1 MSVKSCISVFLLALM
16 MACNPQ
22 ALTPDTPSS
31 GADRERVPVSLSLA
45 VAPVDMAETKAG
57 ETYHEPEQTMEATE
71 NQIRTVTLLQFEWPE
86 GDHPDPRGA
95 VLVGWQYFDHWPLDD
110 ATNEHFALVASARK
124 NTIVVVANTDGRV
137 PFVPDD
143 PNDPQGVTTFGN
155 FVDRQNNRLL
165 SEDLWAADV
174 WYRQGDDCYLRMS
187 GSTVLP
193 GVDMNDHFSV
203 DLKRNC
209 AKVVIKLRNTTPG
222 DPGDD
227 SKVIIEDVQLQNIN
241 RKYYYLA
248 HFSDALSPEGFAP
261 LTFSDPYEPYN
272 PLRVDGP
279 LVAFPAAANTDGA
292 EQEYVFYLPA
302 NERGRNNSNAQYSK
316 NLNAPLGATRFR
328 IYASYGADKP
338 VTYTYYL
345 GEDLVNDFNLRP
357 NHKYTYN
364 IFLTEKGEAS
374 SDSRVQDQA
383 EIRFGTDANCY
394 MLQPPVREGKSFTYV
409 LPVRRAAVFWNSVGT
424 NMGVYGACAEDDTVD
439 PLMESTEWTADVLWK
454 EIDNYVSDADF
465 LVGSTEVGGKY
476 VLSGKGF
483 NPDNVAG
490 VSGHQPF
497 IRIKVTA
504 GMKGNAVVALR
515 NSAGVILWSWHV
527 WVTDY
532 MPDTPMGKQ
541 DGTFIYAVDGG
552 ALHRYNGTTWTG
564 ANGRYRDAFI
574 MDRNLGARV
583 AYGTYNDTRGLYY
596 AYGRKDPFRK
606 YGTFTV
612 SGATTISIKMAVHNP
627 TTFYYRGGNW
637 FNTTDK
643 YSLGGTARNAFFDSR
658 LDQHGGDNCE
668 AGKSIYDPC
677 PPGWQVPPTRDFM
690 NGFTFAGDDNRTLAF
705 SNAEPNLGLS
715 YYPAGYANRDATGFI
730 FYPAAGTIWADA
742 ARLYWSPDGIYQ
754 QTTPHVILHAVNG
767 QIEIYSDKVNLGY
780 NDNSAVGIS
789 VRCLRLH

>member
-45 VAPVDMAETKAG
+45 VAPVDIAATKAG
-57 ETYHEPEQTMEATE
+57 ETYHEPEQTTEATE

-86 GDHPDPRGA
+86 GDNSDPRGA

-364 IFLTEKGEAS
+364 ILLTEKGEAS

-476 VLSGKGF
+476 VISGKGF
-483 NPDNVAG
+483 NPDNVSG

-504 GMKGNAVVALR
+504 GMRGNAVVALR
-515 NSAGVILWSWHV
+515 NADGVILWSWHL

-532 MPDTPMGKQ
+532 MPDTPMSKQ
-541 DGTFIYAVDGG
+541 DGTFIYAVEGG
-552 ALHRYNGTTWTG
+552 ALHRYNGTSWTA
-564 ANGRYRDAFI
+564 ANGRYKDAFI

-583 AYGTYNDTRGLYY
+583 AYGTYNETRGLYY
-596 AYGRKDPFRK
+596 MYGRKDPFRK
-606 YGTFTV
+606 YGTFTA
-612 SGATTISIKMAVHNP
+612 SAATTVSIKAGVHSP
-627 TTFYYRGGNW
+627 TVFYYKGSPWFAATDRQTLGSSVRG
-637 FNTTDK
+637 T
-643 YSLGGTARNAFFDSR
+643 FFDPQIDR
-658 LDQHGGDNCE
+658 HGGDNCE
-668 AGKSIYDPC
+668 AGKSVYDPC
-677 PPGWQVPPTRDFM
+677 PPGWQVPPGRDYL

-715 YYPAGYANRDATGFI
+715 YYPAGYSNRDATGFV
-730 FYPAAGTIWADA
+730 FYPAAGTVWADGG
-742 ARLYWSPDGIYQ
+742 RLYWSPDGIYQ
-754 QTTPHVILHAVNG
+754 QNAPHVMLHAVNG
-767 QIEIYSDKVNLGY
+767 MTDIYASVVNTGY
-780 NDNSAVGIS
+780 TAWQAVGLS
-789 VRCLRLH
+789 VRCIRLH

>member
-1 MSVKSCISVFLLALM
+1 MKVRSSISAFLLALM

-22 ALTPDTPSS
+22 TLTPDTLPS
-31 GADRERVPVSLSLA
+31 GAERERVPVSLSLS
-45 VAPVDMAETKAG
+45 VAPIDDLATKAG
-57 ETYHEPEQTMEATE
+57 ETYHEPEQTAEADE

-110 ATNEHFALVASARK
+110 ATNEHFALVASGRK

-165 SEDLWAADV
+165 DEDLWAADV
-174 WYRQGDDCYLRMS
+174 WYRRGDDCYLRMS

-203 DLKRNC
+203 GLKRNC
-209 AKVVIKLRNTTPG
+209 AKVVIRLRNTTPG

-227 SKVIIEDVQLQNIN
+227 TKVIIEDVQLQDIN

-248 HFSDALSPEGFAP
+248 HFSDDLSPEGFAP

-279 LVAFPAAANTDGA
+279 LEAFPATANADGS

-302 NERGRNNSNAQYSK
+302 NERGANNSNGQYSK
-316 NLNAPLGATRFR
+316 NLNAPSGATRFR
-328 IYASYGADKP
+328 VYASYGDGKP

-357 NHKYTYN
+357 NRKYTYN
-364 IFLTEKGEAS
+364 ILISEKGEAS

-383 EIRFGTDANCY
+383 EIRFETDANSY
-394 MLQPPVREGKSFTYV
+394 MLQPPVRDGKSFTYV
-409 LPVRRAAVFWNSVGT
+409 IPVRRAAVFWNSLGT
-424 NMGVYGACAEDDTVD
+424 NMGLYGACVDDDTVD
-439 PLMESTEWTADVLWK
+439 PLLETTEWTADVLWK
-454 EIDNYVSDADF
+454 EVDNYVSDADF
-465 LVGSTEVGGKY
+465 LAGSTEVGGKY
-476 VLSGKGF
+476 VISGKGF
-483 NPDNVAG
+483 NPDNVSG

-504 GMKGNAVVALR
+504 GMRGNAVVALR
-515 NSAGVILWSWHV
+515 NADGVILWSWHL

-532 MPDTPMGKQ
+532 MPDTPMSKQ
-541 DGTFIYAVDGG
+541 DGTFIYAVEGG
-552 ALHRYNGTTWTG
+552 ALHRYNGTSWTA
-564 ANGRYRDAFI
+564 ANGRYKDAFI

-583 AYGTYNDTRGLYY
+583 AYGTYNETRGLYY
-596 AYGRKDPFRK
+596 MYGRKDPFRK
-606 YGTFTV
+606 YGTFTA
-612 SGATTISIKMAVHNP
+612 SAATTVSIKAGVHSP
-627 TTFYYRGGNW
+627 TVFYYKGSPWFAATDRQTLGSSVRG
-637 FNTTDK
+637 T
-643 YSLGGTARNAFFDSR
+643 FFDPQIDR
-658 LDQHGGDNCE
+658 HGGDNCE
-668 AGKSIYDPC
+668 AGKSVYDPC
-677 PPGWQVPPTRDFM
+677 PPGWQVPPGRDYL

-715 YYPAGYANRDATGFI
+715 YYPAGYSNRDATGFV
-730 FYPAAGTIWADA
+730 FYPAAGTVWADGG
-742 ARLYWSPDGIYQ
+742 RLYWSPDGIYQ
-754 QTTPHVILHAVNG
+754 QNTPHVMLHAVNG
-767 QIEIYSDKVNLGY
+767 MTDIYASTVNTGY
-780 NDNSAVGIS
+780 TAWQAVGLS
-789 VRCLRLH
+789 VRCIRLH